1 MDGRTID
8 CATGAPAMIA
18 VTIPAHNEAA
28 LIGQCL
34 QSILVAARHPH
45 LYGERVEIH
54 VALDRCT
61 DLTGSIARSHGAMT
75 LKTSGGVGIAR
86 AAAASAAI
94 SRGARWLAFTDADTR
109 VPPDWLSAQLGCAA
123 DVFCGV
129 VEVGDWR
136 DFRPETRKAFMDTE
150 IRCDGH
156 PHVHGANLGMSA
168 AAYLAA
174 GGFSTRTSSEDVA
187 LVCALEDA
195 GMHIARLVTP
205 VVNTSARRDARAT
218 GGFSDYLI
226 RLEAAVMAMSPV
238 PSKNA

>member
-1 MDGRTID
+1 
-8 CATGAPAMIA
+8 MIA

-34 QSILVAARHPH
+34 QSILVAARHPQ

-150 IRCDGH
+150 IRRDGH

-174 GGFSTRTSSEDVA
+174 GGFPRAPPAKTSPWSAHWKTPACTSRAWSLRSSTPA
-187 LVCALEDA
+187 PAA
-195 GMHIARLVTP
+195 TP
-205 VVNTSARRDARAT
+205 APPADSAIT
-218 GGFSDYLI
+218 
-226 RLEAAVMAMSPV
+226 
-238 PSKNA
+238 